1 MNKDNRNVDA
11 AMYIAKSEDDK
22 VWVFEANKTSFFMSL
37 VHHPGLRIVRVP
49 EEEVF
54 TEISRVGYTVQG
66 RFWAHP
72 MGPFYWAVPPV
83 EEQTADNT
91 NIEG

>member
-1 MNKDNRNVDA
+1 MNKDFRNVKA
-11 AMYIAKSEDDK
+11 AKYIAKSEGGKVWIFEDDK
-22 VWVFEANKTSFFMSL
+22 TPFFLAL
-37 VHHPGLRIVRVP
+37 VHHSGLRIVRVP

-83 EEQTADNT
+83 EEQTTDNT
-91 NIEG
+91 NNEG